1 MSVTSRFVAIDAS
14 LKNVSPI
21 HGYESESLVSIEEA
35 LKDVESLINDLPSR
49 IKVAREKCHFPSEHG
64 LTQDESASIYI
75 YTMEWGNSSLYR
87 VLNKALRSKKR
98 QALKTWFP
106 YLKLFDVAL
115 NKLPGAKEVV
125 WRGVPLDIGKD
136 FIKNQTLTWWSI
148 NSCSSSVDVI
158 KGFLGVDKK
167 STLFLIETCNGRK
180 ISGYTAHADEDE
192 MILPI
197 GSKFRVKSNSL
208 DQSYGSHV
216 VHLIEIDAKIDQS
229 GALVMNQMKSNAIP
243 PCKNSL
249 DATEIFMSLRMD
261 DVLECA
267 MSILHTDSKLKGLI
281 EKELQK
287 LAVGD
292 TGELFAIFYG
302 SSMIANAKID
312 KPDEKEI
319 LYLLLNYLLSKI
331 ENEGETDETTKLF
344 SFSDEQKNKMKSIFQ
359 LLKQWLVDLIIVK
372 SIKKSSEQIQE
383 IKSYA
388 TSLQKRLQNL
398 QGICILPSGFAK
410 VTWNTSNFSNFLM
423 LESEYTGPH
432 STASIIE
439 FKSKKYK
446 HLTQI
451 DPISLYDR
459 SFRELTAD
467 KISLGLEIKKIP
479 PENFDDNFFLL
490 LMTLR
495 IIAASESYESSYLYE
510 IVLSKLGVAYDV
522 ANCLTKKTKVVID
535 YIVRAQERIACDN
548 KKFSVEKCKENIIE
562 KTTFRHTNFQSFLH
576 EDLQG
581 LKLIQ
586 SHITSSLGSSSSNA
600 IRKQISL
607 DTISFGKDIS
617 NTELI
622 QFSEMLDEITKYY
635 GFNRVIQISQL
646 IEHFV
651 FSIAQHNGFRNWYSN
666 EKYDPES
673 TLILIRV
680 ALLYY
685 NCSAIITSEL
695 FPDEK
700 FSYEPTYYTKLVL
713 VLFGLLAMVD
723 DLVRNDKTVGS
734 SLTNYTL
741 STELWNI
748 SLKSVL
754 PQIALPER
762 KWFCL
767 LNNIKL
773 YFNLSATNT
782 EKSIVPG
789 KFLFHYSSLSM
800 ENDSDKNNIDVIF
813 MLNVLKNNFT
823 GNYKKF
829 EETFKEVKVD
839 ELKNKWQELLF
850 SDKYI
855 PESLRHLRDITYL
868 SQLSLFGFSVRAIKK
883 IKSPEITSRDT
894 YRRFKFSCSA
904 SPSISALEIDMKGSA
919 DKWRFVDFTLPKNR
933 NKYQRLIASDFDQKN
948 NISMSEN
955 EIIGT
960 QSEKPDNLSRPQYYR
975 LNSIQLYD
983 DLKFTLIYIA
993 LKNDEINFET
1003 EEHCYLVKQVL
1014 HKVGICEERC
1024 LLEKQ
1029 FQNENFAT
1037 VLVKK
1042 FIEIVL
1048 DLQERIV
1055 QYKSIGHALDIL
1067 IYLYAFCSDN
1077 AKQLIDRCLEGLR
1090 VAVLKYINEKTMT
1103 SNIKNR
1109 QDVESILSCYYIL
1122 TFKNSVMIDEKQ
1134 VSQILKLRILIDN
1147 NSKLY
1152 GFIPASLYTKTM
1164 ISLFELSSKIESVI
1178 DKNLSMLDGYV
1189 SSSHGSWKKDAS
1201 MNFYVKDS
1209 YSFLHLKGRL
1219 FHNGHPLVCFPDQ
1232 IFNNSQ
1238 YKECFGIQNFLVE
1251 GVDRNVFGQILRCYE
1266 TKRKE
1271 SENFR
1276 ITCLG
1281 GNNIWIENKN
1291 ETFVPKTYLSKL
1303 PRFLL
1308 QNSTHFDNDQTVYY
1322 SHWWNENKIYIRN
1335 HDKKILKDENKNAEF
1350 TIDLKTNE
1358 IYSNEHK
1365 KYLIPFVKDG
1375 FDQSNVLY
1383 SIFSRFEDQNYIL
1396 ALKDR
1401 EQDSEPVMIFLSRL
1415 NLKFKLSGTKVISED
1430 FKDYCLSPDQHIDT
1444 LFGLS
1449 QYLVLEPDIQHKF
1462 PIRFNRKIIIAYHPI
1477 EKKPFYS
1484 NIIQFNLNKVG
1495 KPAYFSYEIAYNG

>member
-510 IVLSKLGVAYDV
+510 IVLSKLG
-522 ANCLTKKTKVVID
+522 
-535 YIVRAQERIACDN
+535 
-548 KKFSVEKCKENIIE
+548 
-562 KTTFRHTNFQSFLH
+562 
-576 EDLQG
+576 
-581 LKLIQ
+581 
-586 SHITSSLGSSSSNA
+586 
-600 IRKQISL
+600 
-607 DTISFGKDIS
+607 
-617 NTELI
+617 
-622 QFSEMLDEITKYY
+622 
-635 GFNRVIQISQL
+635 
-646 IEHFV
+646 EHFV

-1495 KPAYFSYEIAYNG
+1495 KPAYFSYEIAYNGVYDFNLNCAQKNDPSFQKEMGV